1 MYFRVGYKIMYA
13 STFYQNHKFK
23 FFVGKKGCKD
33 QKIWRT
39 ATTRCTTSGPRER
52 GHHDN
57 VQEQKICGWRRKRRG
72 GKMWKWILELSIT
85 YNPFINMVN
94 LYTCI
99 SGTVSICTKD
109 INCSKKLNYLTGET
123 LNAIRRDPYRLIN
136 MNFYTA

>member
-1 MYFRVGYKIMYA
+1 MHLPFTKIINLNKTLDFLSA
-13 STFYQNHKFK
+13 KRD
-23 FFVGKKGCKD
+23 VKD

-39 ATTRCTTSGPRER
+39 ATTKCTTSGPRER